1 VVNSHDGPAAAGDD
15 EERGSWHL
23 RGVGAWGFAL
33 ALWLAGLGGTVVFSQ
48 DGLEVGWARMS
59 GVPGTVT
66 IEKCAHSSSYALC
79 YGPFDAADG
88 SVRKQRLELRTIRHD
103 RPGTAERTW
112 LPSRSATHAWASDV
126 NPWRQLLPTTPFAL
140 LAVIQT
146 VWITMSWR
154 AGRRRRRLRKEAALP
169 RPVEAALPRPVEA
182 ALPRPVGIARPPA
195 PAGTRA
201 APVPMITPSYQE
213 HPRSVTVGEEQQR
226 GGWQDLR
233 GTAVPPGPS
242 TPQSRARRQPWEISE
257 HG

>member
-1 VVNSHDGPAAAGDD
+1 
-15 EERGSWHL
+15 
-23 RGVGAWGFAL
+23 
-33 ALWLAGLGGTVVFSQ
+33 
-48 DGLEVGWARMS
+48 
-59 GVPGTVT
+59 
-66 IEKCAHSSSYALC
+66 
-79 YGPFDAADG
+79 
-88 SVRKQRLELRTIRHD
+88 VRKQRLELRTIRHD

-169 RPVEAALPRPVEA
+169 RPVEAALPRPV
-182 ALPRPVGIARPPA
+182 GIARPPA